1 MTGKD
6 ITIRIV
12 VIILSIVLA
21 STVFLPTQVASA
33 ASKLEGCLNSAASKR
48 QTCLNESK
56 NYYESAVCESNFVT
70 DSLACMSK

>member
-33 ASKLEGCLNSAASKR
+33 ASITVTSTSDGTGGPDCTLRDAITAADTNTATRGCP
-48 QTCLNESK
+48 E
-56 NYYESAVCESNFVT
+56 
-70 DSLACMSK
+70 